1 MLHSNENLA
10 IIDNRGIALLD
21 LGLTFFAM
29 NKTIQ
34 LSAIFTATILVAGLI
49 AVGFSNDVL
58 AAKPNPQVKPFDCSS
73 SGTFDGE
80 AGTFS
85 QTGNCS
91 HMGKTTFSG
100 TFVPTGVF
108 PVVDGAFCANIAS
121 TGSVLT
127 AANGDT
133 VILNVAGTQCFFD
146 ANGDAVDVGAAFCG
160 VAVTSTVDG
169 TYNITGGDGRFTDA
183 TGSGDISSN
192 ANHCT
197 DTFDSTISGTIE
209 YAASN

>member
-1 MLHSNENLA
+1 MIS
-10 IIDNRGIALLD
+10 
-21 LGLTFFAM
+21 M

-58 AAKPNPQVKPFDCSS
+58 AAKPNPVVKPFDCSS
-73 SGTFDGE
+73 SGTFEG
-80 AGTFS
+80 AGTFA

-91 HMGKTTFSG
+91 HMDKTTFSG
-100 TFVPTGVF
+100 TFGPLGL
-108 PVVDGAFCANIAS
+108 VDVGGFDCLSIGS

-133 VILNVAGTQCFFD
+133 VTLDVAGTQCFFD
-146 ANGDAVDVGAAFCG
+146 ANGDAVNAGAAFCG
-160 VAVTSTVDG
+160 EAVTSTVDG
-169 TYNITGGDGRFTDA
+169 TYTITGGVGKFDAA
-183 TGSGDISSN
+183 TGSGTVLSN